1 MTNMGYMLKNKYMTR
16 YKMKYYIISEE
27 ELMKVKDKL
36 NVNILEADMKNYDPN
51 KVNISKNFYAET
63 ENDVA
68 QYINDQI
75 NEYCEYNG
83 DVEDKC
89 KLKNKMEEIENFYWS
104 NLHNA
109 NDSDILYEFF
119 NELL

>member
-1 MTNMGYMLKNKYMTR
+1 
-16 YKMKYYIISEE
+16 MKYYIISEE

-83 DVEDKC
+83 DVGDKC
-89 KLKNKMEEIENFYWS
+89 KLKSKMEEIENFYWS
-104 NLHNA
+104 NLYNA